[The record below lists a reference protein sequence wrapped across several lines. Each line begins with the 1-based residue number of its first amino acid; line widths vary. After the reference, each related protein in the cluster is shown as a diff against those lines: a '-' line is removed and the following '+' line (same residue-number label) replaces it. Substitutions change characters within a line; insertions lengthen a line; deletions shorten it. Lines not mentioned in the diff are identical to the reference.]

1 MNVIFTCGGTGG
13 HINPAI
19 AVANIW
25 KERHPDSR
33 ILFIGGKGNMEE
45 ELVPKAGYELKV
57 MHAFGLERSLTF
69 SALRNNFLAVKS
81 VLTAVGK
88 CKKLIREFDADV
100 VVGTGGYA
108 SFPALY
114 AAKKLKVPTCVH
126 EANAMPG
133 LTTRLVA
140 DWVDKVLVCFP
151 ESAKY
156 YRHPERVEVVGMP
169 VRREFIYTQRANARQ
184 ELGLDDKP
192 LVVSA
197 FGSQGAKVMNEVM
210 GRLFTLEQKDGFPF
224 RHIHAVGS
232 YGWSWMPE
240 YVSRQGVDL
249 RKTPEIT
256 MQEYIYNM
264 PTVMVAA
271 DIIISRAGASSC
283 SEIAASGTP
292 CVLIPSPNVTDNHQ
306 EKNARALEKQG
317 GAVVLTEKE
326 CTPQRLYDEINAL
339 LKDTERYSAMRK
351 ALFAM
356 AVPDSAERLCSVM
369 ERLAKKKE
377 IRNGHQTEK

>member
-19 AVANIW
+19 AVANSW
-25 KERHPDSR
+25 RERHPDSN
-33 ILFIGGKGNMEE
+33 ILFIGGRGNMEE
-45 ELVPKAGYELKV
+45 ELVPKAGYRLEV
-57 MHAFGLERSLTF
+57 MRAFGLERSLSI
-69 SALRNNFLAVKS
+69 SAIRNNLLAVKS
-81 VLTAVGK
+81 VISAIGK
-88 CKKLIREFDADV
+88 CKKIIKEFDADV

-114 AAKKLKVPTCVH
+114 AAKRLGVPTCVH

-151 ESAKY
+151 ESAKH
-156 YRHPERVEVVGMP
+156 YRHPEKVEVVGMP
-169 VRREFIYTQRANARQ
+169 VRREFIYTKKADARK
-184 ELGLDDKP
+184 ELGVDETP

-197 FGSQGAKVMNEVM
+197 FGSQGAKAMNEM
-210 GRLFTLEQKDGFPF
+210 TAQLFALEQAAGFPF

-240 YVSRQGVDL
+240 YVKQQGVNL
-249 RKTPEIT
+249 EECPAIT

-264 PTVMVAA
+264 PTVMTAA
-271 DIIISRAGASSC
+271 DVFISRAGASSC

-292 CVLIPSPNVTDNHQ
+292 SVLIPSPNVTDNHQ
-306 EKNARALEKQG
+306 EKNARALENQG
-317 GAVVLTEKE
+317 AAVVVLEKD
-326 CTPQRLYDEINAL
+326 CSAQRLFDEIMDL
-339 LKDTERYSAMRK
+339 LKNEERYRNMGK
-351 ALFAM
+351 ALYAM
-356 AVPDSAERLCSVM
+356 AVPDSAERLCGVM
-369 ERLAKKKE
+369 EQLAKKKE
-377 IRNGHQTEK
+377 